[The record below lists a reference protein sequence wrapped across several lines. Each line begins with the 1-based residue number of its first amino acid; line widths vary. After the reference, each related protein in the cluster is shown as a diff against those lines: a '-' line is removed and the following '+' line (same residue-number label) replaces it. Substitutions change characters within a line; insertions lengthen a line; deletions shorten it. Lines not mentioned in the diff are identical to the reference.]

1 MDLLS
6 ALHSFVRV
14 AATGSFSAVSRETGV
29 SQPTISRHI
38 ALLEAHYGTTLFART
53 TRSLTMTEDGRSL
66 LPHAY
71 EVLGILETAEN
82 VLGRRRASVS
92 GLVRVGVTTAFGLFL
107 SRRLGALLDR
117 HPDLSVDIVM
127 RDGFGDLVE
136 EGLDLAVRVGDI
148 AEGSLIARKLGVV
161 RKWLV
166 ASPAFLRRY
175 KVSDHP
181 RDLMEYPAVAY
192 NYGTSWLDWNFER
205 DGEES
210 VIAPSAVLRANSSE
224 AALYAAEAGIGMAL
238 LPAFQ
243 VRDAVE
249 NGRLVRLFPDW
260 NIPSMPFHAVHTGP
274 RTLPLRT
281 RTVLDFLVEIS
292 AELLRDNTP
301 PAASPPK
308 GHGGGG
314 EGAPIPAGVAE
325 GKAL

>member
-53 TRSLTMTEDGRSL
+53 TRSLMMTEDGRSL

-71 EVLGILETAEN
+71 EVLEILETAET

-92 GLVRVGVTTAFGLFL
+92 GLVRLGMTTAFGLYFT
-107 SRRLGALLDR
+107 SRLGELLER
-117 HPDLSVDIVM
+117 HPDLSVEVVI

-166 ASPAFLRRY
+166 ASPTCLARCGTPQ
-175 KVSDHP
+175 HP
-181 RDLMEYPAVAY
+181 RDLPEYPAIVY
-192 NYGTSWLDWNFER
+192 NYGGGRHDWHLFR
-205 DGEES
+205 DEEES
-210 VIAPSAVLRANSSE
+210 VIAPSTVFRANSSE
-224 AALYAAEAGIGMAL
+224 AVLSAVLADIGIGL
-238 LPAFQ
+238 LPEFQ
-243 VRDAVE
+243 VREGVE
-249 NGRLVRLFPDW
+249 EGKLVRLFPDW
-260 NIPSMPFHAVHTGP
+260 RIPNLPFYAVYTGP

-281 RTVLDFLVEIS
+281 RTVLDFLVEVS
-292 AELLRDNTP
+292 SEVLRDDL
-301 PAASPPK
+301 PA
-308 GHGGGG
+308 
-314 EGAPIPAGVAE
+314 
-325 GKAL
+325 

>member
-38 ALLEAHYGTTLFART
+38 ALLEVHYGTTLFART
-53 TRSLTMTEDGRSL
+53 TRSLMMTEDGRSL

-71 EVLGILETAEN
+71 EVLEILETAET

-92 GLVRVGVTTAFGLFL
+92 GLVRLGMTTAFGLHFT
-107 SRRLGALLDR
+107 SKLGELLER
-117 HPDLSVDIVM
+117 HPDLSVEVVI

-166 ASPAFLRRY
+166 ASPACLARCGTPQ
-175 KVSDHP
+175 HP
-181 RDLMEYPAVAY
+181 RDLPEYPAIVY
-192 NYGTSWLDWNFER
+192 NYGGGRHDWHLFR
-205 DGEES
+205 DEEES
-210 VIAPSAVLRANSSE
+210 VIAPSTVFRANSSE
-224 AALYAAEAGIGMAL
+224 AVLCAVSADIGIGL
-238 LPAFQ
+238 LPEFQ
-243 VRDAVE
+243 VREDVQE
-249 NGRLVRLFPDW
+249 GKLVRLFADW
-260 NIPSMPFHAVHTGP
+260 RIPNLPFYAVHTGP

-281 RTVLDFLVEIS
+281 RTVLDFLIEVSSEV
-292 AELLRDNTP
+292 LRDDL
-301 PAASPPK
+301 SS
-308 GHGGGG
+308 
-314 EGAPIPAGVAE
+314 
-325 GKAL
+325 

>member
-1 MDLLS
+1 MCACSQGQCWTSMDLLS

-71 EVLGILETAEN
+71 EVLEILETAET

-92 GLVRVGVTTAFGLFL
+92 GLVRLGVTTAFGLCL
-107 SRRLGALLDR
+107 TRRIGELLER
-117 HPDLSVDIVM
+117 HPDLAIEVVM
-127 RDGFGDLVE
+127 RDAFGDLVE

-166 ASPAFLRRY
+166 AAPSCLNRCGTPT
-175 KVSDHP
+175 HP
-181 RDLMEYPAVAY
+181 RELPEYPGVVY
-192 NYGTSWLDWNFER
+192 NYGSSRLDWNFER

-210 VIAPSAVLRANSSE
+210 VIAPSAVFRANSSE
-224 AALYAAEAGIGMAL
+224 AVLYAVESGLGIGL
-238 LPAFQ
+238 LPEFQ
-243 VRDAVE
+243 VREAVAS
-249 NGRLVRLFPDW
+249 GRLTRLFADW
-260 NIPSMPFHAVHTGP
+260 NIPSLPFYAVHTGP

-281 RTVLDFLVEIS
+281 RTVLDFLIEVS
-292 AELLRDNTP
+292 ADLLR
-301 PAASPPK
+301 
-308 GHGGGG
+308 
-314 EGAPIPAGVAE
+314 E
-325 GKAL
+325 GKLHQAV

>member
-71 EVLGILETAEN
+71 EVLEILETAET

-92 GLVRVGVTTAFGLFL
+92 GLVRLGVTTAFGLCL
-107 SRRLGALLDR
+107 TRRMGELLDR
-117 HPDLSVDIVM
+117 HPDLSVEVVM
-127 RDGFGDLVE
+127 RDSFGDLVE

-148 AEGSLIARKLGVV
+148 AEGTLIARKLGLVH
-161 RKWLV
+161 KWLV
-166 ASPAFLRRY
+166 ASPACLQRHNMPE
-175 KVSDHP
+175 HP
-181 RDLMEYPAVAY
+181 RELTEYPGVVY
-192 NYGTSWLDWNFER
+192 NYGSSRLDWNFDRE
-205 DGEES
+205 GEES
-210 VIAPSAVLRANSSE
+210 VIAPSAVFRANSSE
-224 AALYAAEAGIGMAL
+224 AVLYAVEAGIGVGL

-243 VRDAVE
+243 VRDAVAS
-249 NGRLVRLFPDW
+249 GRLVRLFADW
-260 NIPSMPFHAVHTGP
+260 TIPGLPFYAVHTGP

-281 RTVLDFLVEIS
+281 RTVMDFLVEVS
-292 AELLRDNTP
+292 GDLLR
-301 PAASPPK
+301 AGGVLSP
-308 GHGGGG
+308 
-314 EGAPIPAGVAE
+314 VS
-325 GKAL
+325 

>member
-38 ALLEAHYGTTLFART
+38 ALLETHYGTTLFART

-71 EVLGILETAEN
+71 EVLEILETAET

-92 GLVRVGVTTAFGLFL
+92 GLVRLGVTTAFGLCL
-107 SRRLGALLDR
+107 SRRLGELLDR
-117 HPDLSVDIVM
+117 HPDLSVEIVM
-127 RDGFGDLVE
+127 RDGFGDMVE
-136 EGLDLAVRVGDI
+136 EGLDLAVRVGEI
-148 AEGSLIARKLGVV
+148 AEGSLIARKLGLVQ
-161 RKWLV
+161 KWLV
-166 ASPAFLRRY
+166 ASPACLQRHHMPE
-175 KVSDHP
+175 HP
-181 RDLMEYPAVAY
+181 RDLTDYPGVVY

-210 VIAPSAVLRANSSE
+210 VIAPSAVYRANSSE
-224 AALYAAEAGIGMAL
+224 AVLYAVESGIGVGL

-243 VRDAVE
+243 VRDGVQA
-249 NGRLVRLFPDW
+249 GRLVRLFPDW
-260 NIPSMPFHAVHTGP
+260 TIPALPFYAVHTGP

-281 RTVLDFLVEIS
+281 RTVMDFLIDVS
-292 AELLRDNTP
+292 AELLNDAP
-301 PAASPPK
+301 LVPA
-308 GHGGGG
+308 
-314 EGAPIPAGVAE
+314 
-325 GKAL
+325 